1 MLPPGEAEALERHVV
16 AGYLPLLEEALPGL
30 AYLYGE
36 DHHHT
41 RGIQYR

>member
-1 MLPPGEAEALERHVV
+1 MGLGQDTGDHEAAQ
-16 AGYLPLLEEALPGL
+16 PLLEEALPGL